1 MEELENSEKKETI
14 IFFEEEPHIISEIYV
29 SKDGK
34 YIITYDQ
41 FNDSLLGWIIDEND
55 VRTDN
60 EIGIFKIERQ
70 QDDRDKNLLFKISS
84 IKTKISMIVFDDRGY
99 EIVDLRTKHKIECPS
114 QFYNTKPEFLE
125 FTSIDE
131 LIIFVEEEQI
141 MYFYLVNFKENK
153 WRKKMSLKIRTFM
166 ERISFVGNFDFVEEM
181 DRIVRVISPD
191 SNSTCIYLI
200 TNNGMLLLDRET
212 KTIEIRITF
221 DPDFKLVTGKIEIV
235 KTDKTNTVQK
245 KEKKRIINVKS
256 IRTGL
261 VVRTFAIQS
270 LESGEED
277 NEKWY
282 IIRSFDC
289 LYIIAFINTKILL
302 LNIANGRKYVITN
315 DLNEEIK
322 VIINENL
329 SNFNIFTINAP
340 DNTLFGIQDNKILK
354 KNFRNL
360 DFGKFFYNQNF
371 EAHIWDSYLNIQE
384 PYVNLYSF
392 SPDIQELKRVKQL
405 PVDAI
410 KRRSCEN
417 ELLKW
422 SWKSPE
428 YKIEVGE
435 CTDLMMEIINNTDL
449 IINTGEELCIFHFDL
464 NLKSVT
470 LQYYWRIFSKNE
482 NSFIPFNLENA
493 LFLPRTDLF
502 NSCKSLSTNQQLLGL
517 WIGTIKGDK
526 FSFAAYGEDLMIC
539 FIHFRATFIV
549 LDILEKWIKWFIES
563 PRENFHFLKL
573 IIILY
578 PELYKSFPEQ
588 MKKFHDTLKFSLDKE
603 ILFGNIDLYH
613 IVLVVPLPEFTS
625 YPKKYNPFKEFFYRP
640 LSNPFIESCN
650 VDIYDSLGW
659 NDSLNEIAQNSLI
672 FAVIFL
678 GLWHLFFEIRCLIWD
693 PLRYI
698 LDPWNYFDLGAF
710 ILPIITSYC
719 MFQNNAF
726 RWLISIAN
734 LLVCLKFILYFRV
747 LESFGAYY
755 AIIIGVAKAI
765 FAFLVM
771 IILIVASFGLAFYT
785 LLHPSSSVNYDQL
798 GNQSSD
804 ENNPWSFAS
813 SYYQV
818 YDNGTIGSDPILIA
832 KPDENEDMFAK
843 ISTSLFAIYEYFT
856 VEIELFYLLP
866 FQRRWQSW
874 FPNMIYYFV
883 PASEISKVV
892 DENIKDSEQNAKKFI
907 SENKA
912 LLDLV
917 QLNLK

>member
-99 EIVDLRTKHKIECPS
+99 E
-114 QFYNTKPEFLE
+114 FLE

-200 TNNGMLLLDRET
+200 TNN
-212 KTIEIRITF
+212 
-221 DPDFKLVTGKIEIV
+221 EIV

-603 ILFGNIDLYH
+603 
-613 IVLVVPLPEFTS
+613 
-625 YPKKYNPFKEFFYRP
+625 
-640 LSNPFIESCN
+640 
-650 VDIYDSLGW
+650 
-659 NDSLNEIAQNSLI
+659 
-672 FAVIFL
+672 
-678 GLWHLFFEIRCLIWD
+678 
-693 PLRYI
+693 
-698 LDPWNYFDLGAF
+698 
-710 ILPIITSYC
+710 
-719 MFQNNAF
+719 
-726 RWLISIAN
+726 
-734 LLVCLKFILYFRV
+734 
-747 LESFGAYY
+747 
-755 AIIIGVAKAI
+755 
-765 FAFLVM
+765 
-771 IILIVASFGLAFYT
+771 
-785 LLHPSSSVNYDQL
+785 
-798 GNQSSD
+798 
-804 ENNPWSFAS
+804 
-813 SYYQV
+813 
-818 YDNGTIGSDPILIA
+818 
-832 KPDENEDMFAK
+832 
-843 ISTSLFAIYEYFT
+843 
-856 VEIELFYLLP
+856 
-866 FQRRWQSW
+866 
-874 FPNMIYYFV
+874 YYFV